1 MKLLF
6 PLAVLMMLGSPVYA
20 ADSISFVV
28 GGHHIHIEAPRHC
41 NSASCVSVSIP
52 GIYQKHGRD
61 RTDDDDRDVAAPT
74 ATSASAL
81 VQASVVPPAGK
92 ATQPAVCAPP
102 SAPVRPIASA
112 APEVAPPP
120 QPRIQP
126 PPVPQQAAVTPP
138 PSPPPPVIARP
149 AEVLRPTPDIAPR
162 ISRTHDVEEEPADSP
177 LGDWQTEGR
186 KGMVRIEPCGQ
197 ALCGYV
203 LDPSSNA
210 KGETVLIDMK
220 SKAASEWSGSIY
232 SRDSG
237 NIYYGTIAMKGPNSL
252 RVEACALG
260 RFFCSANVW
269 SRADIKPERLIS
281 DRGISLA
288 PRS

>member
-1 MKLLF
+1 MKPFF
-6 PLAVLMMLGSPVYA
+6 PFAVLMMFGSPVYA
-20 ADSISFVV
+20 ADSISFVI
-28 GGHHIHIEAPRHC
+28 GGHRIHIEAPRHC

-52 GIYQKHGRD
+52 GVYERRGRD
-61 RTDDDDRDVAAPT
+61 RTDDGDRDVTAPT
-74 ATSASAL
+74 AAPASAP
-81 VQASVVPPAGK
+81 VQASAVPPASK
-92 ATQPAVCAPP
+92 ATQPAVCAPQ
-102 SAPVRPIASA
+102 SAPIPPIASA
-112 APEVAPPP
+112 APEVASPP

-126 PPVPQQAAVTPP
+126 PPVPQQAAIT
-138 PSPPPPVIARP
+138 PPPVITRP
-149 AEVLRPTPDIAPR
+149 ADVARPTPDTAPR
-162 ISRTHDVEEEPADSP
+162 IKTHDVEEEPADSP

-260 RFFCSANVW
+260 RFFCSANLW

-281 DRGISLA
+281 DRGISLE

>member
-1 MKLLF
+1 MKPFF

-20 ADSISFVV
+20 ADSMSFVI
-28 GGHHIHIEAPRHC
+28 GGHRIHIEAPRHC

-52 GIYQKHGRD
+52 GVYERRGRD
-61 RTDDDDRDVAAPT
+61 RTDDDDRGVAAP
-74 ATSASAL
+74 AAAPAP
-81 VQASVVPPAGK
+81 VQASVLPPASKATPPVLCVPP
-92 ATQPAVCAPP
+92 P
-102 SAPVRPIASA
+102 PVRPIASA

-120 QPRIQP
+120 QIL
-126 PPVPQQAAVTPP
+126 QQAAITPP
-138 PSPPPPVIARP
+138 PSPPPVISRP
-149 AEVLRPTPDIAPR
+149 ANVARPTPDTAPR
-162 ISRTHDVEEEPADSP
+162 VKTHEVEEEPADSA

-269 SRADIKPERLIS
+269 SRADIRSERLIS
-281 DRGISLA
+281 DRGISLE

>member
-1 MKLLF
+1 MKPFF
-6 PLAVLMMLGSPVYA
+6 PLAVLMMFGSPVYA
-20 ADSISFVV
+20 ADSISFVI
-28 GGHHIHIEAPRHC
+28 GGHRIHIEAPRHC
-41 NSASCVSVSIP
+41 NSASCLSVSIP
-52 GIYQKHGRD
+52 GVYERRGRD
-61 RTDDDDRDVAAPT
+61 RTDDDDRDVAAAAP
-74 ATSASAL
+74 AP
-81 VQASVVPPAGK
+81 ASVIPPASK
-92 ATQPAVCAPP
+92 ATPPVLCAPP
-102 SAPVRPIASA
+102 PPPVRPIASA
-112 APEVAPPP
+112 APQVAPPP

-126 PPVPQQAAVTPP
+126 PQIPQQAAITPP
-138 PSPPPPVIARP
+138 PSPPPVIARP
-149 AEVLRPTPDIAPR
+149 ADVARPTPDTAPR
-162 ISRTHDVEEEPADSP
+162 IRTHEVEEEPADSP

-269 SRADIKPERLIS
+269 SRADIKSERLIS
-281 DRGISLA
+281 DRGISLE

>member
-1 MKLLF
+1 MKPFF

-20 ADSISFVV
+20 ADSISFVI
-28 GGHHIHIEAPRHC
+28 GGHRIHIEAPRHC

-52 GIYQKHGRD
+52 GVYERRGRD
-61 RTDDDDRDVAAPT
+61 RTDDDDRGVAAP
-74 ATSASAL
+74 AAAPAP
-81 VQASVVPPAGK
+81 VQASVLPPASK
-92 ATQPAVCAPP
+92 ATPPVLCAPP
-102 SAPVRPIASA
+102 PPVRPIASA

-120 QPRIQP
+120 QI
-126 PPVPQQAAVTPP
+126 PQQAAITPP
-138 PSPPPPVIARP
+138 PSPPPVISRP
-149 AEVLRPTPDIAPR
+149 ADVARPTPETAPR
-162 ISRTHDVEEEPADSP
+162 VRTHEVEEEPADSP

-269 SRADIKPERLIS
+269 SRADIRSERLIS
-281 DRGISLA
+281 DRGISLE